1 MINDLKYA
9 LRMLLKAP
17 GFTIIAVLTLALG
30 IGANT
35 AIFSVVE
42 TVLLRPLQFHEPDR
56 LVMHWNTLGRA
67 GRESDSHSY
76 PDYIDYRDQSESF
89 VAMAACTQTR
99 NVLRTNGNQQL
110 IQGLAATADIFPVLG
125 GPLVLG
131 RGFTKEEESP
141 DASRTVVLAYGLW
154 QRAFGGD
161 PQIVGKQITL
171 GTNAYTVLGVLPR
184 GWKFPVQG
192 NAPDFLV
199 PLARYY
205 SPEVLQIRAA
215 HYLSVVAR
223 LKEGASI
230 RKAQVEL
237 ETIAARLARQYPDS
251 NAGYQA
257 RLVPLREEVVGEVR
271 PVLLIL
277 LGAVALVLLI
287 ACANVANLLLARA
300 TARRREIG
308 IRIAL
313 GASRARIMRQLLAEC
328 FVLSV
333 LGASGGLL
341 LGWWS
346 IDLLAALQP
355 GDLPRVGELG
365 INPTV
370 CAFTVAIAILSTFL
384 FGFAPALQ
392 LSRGSVNDA
401 LEQGS
406 QRSVGGVHSRRLSN
420 AFIVAQVAISLLL
433 LASAGLLIKSF
444 WNLRRTN
451 PGFDASRV
459 HTVGISI
466 PATRYQEAEEAVQFW
481 KKLLPALAALPG
493 VESASAAFPIP
504 FGGGLWIRNFAIFG
518 QPTPSV
524 GNEVA
529 AEIMHVDSNYFAT
542 MNIPVRGGRPFS
554 DRDNANARPVIMIN
568 ESFARAFFPGVNPIG
583 QQLVV
588 GPEVPRP
595 PREIVGLVADTRHN
609 TLGAPPAPEMYLPF
623 QQPDS
628 TRHYLDLVIRTSATS
643 LAGFN
648 TMVRKAVHAIDPELY
663 VPDTKPMS
671 QMLSASL
678 AGPRF
683 NMILLG
689 VFAAVAMILAAIGIY
704 GLQRLTTNARDRHPD
719 GAGRAARRY
728 AYDGA
733 AAKPHHRG
741 NRPRD
746 WINRRTGCDTHAV
759 ESSLRR
765 RRERSAHLC
774 SSGVVVRHRG
784 VAGQLHSGAPRD
796 AGRSDG
802 GAAT

>member
-1 MINDLKYA
+1 
-9 LRMLLKAP
+9 
-17 GFTIIAVLTLALG
+17 
-30 IGANT
+30 
-35 AIFSVVE
+35 
-42 TVLLRPLQFHEPDR
+42 
-56 LVMHWNTLGRA
+56 
-67 GRESDSHSY
+67 
-76 PDYIDYRDQSESF
+76 
-89 VAMAACTQTR
+89 
-99 NVLRTNGNQQL
+99 
-110 IQGLAATADIFPVLG
+110 
-125 GPLVLG
+125 
-131 RGFTKEEESP
+131 
-141 DASRTVVLAYGLW
+141 
-154 QRAFGGD
+154 
-161 PQIVGKQITL
+161 
-171 GTNAYTVLGVLPR
+171 
-184 GWKFPVQG
+184 
-192 NAPDFLV
+192 
-199 PLARYY
+199 
-205 SPEVLQIRAA
+205 
-215 HYLSVVAR
+215 
-223 LKEGASI
+223 
-230 RKAQVEL
+230 
-237 ETIAARLARQYPDS
+237 
-251 NAGYQA
+251 
-257 RLVPLREEVVGEVR
+257 
-271 PVLLIL
+271 
-277 LGAVALVLLI
+277 
-287 ACANVANLLLARA
+287 
-300 TARRREIG
+300 
-308 IRIAL
+308 
-313 GASRARIMRQLLAEC
+313 
-328 FVLSV
+328 
-333 LGASGGLL
+333 
-341 LGWWS
+341 
-346 IDLLAALQP
+346 LLAALQP

-370 CAFTVAIAILSTFL
+370 CAFTVALAILSTFL
-384 FGFAPALQ
+384 FGLAPALQ
-392 LSRGSVNDA
+392 LSQGSVNDA

-704 GLQRLTTNARDRHPD
+704 GLIAYSVSQRTREIGIRMALGAQRGDMLTMVLRQSLTVVGIGLGIGLIAALAATRMLSSLLYGV
-719 GAGRAARRY
+719 GANDLLTYAAVVLLLGTAALLASYIPARR
-728 AYDGA
+728 AMRVDPMVA
-733 AAKPHHRG
+733 
-741 NRPRD
+741 
-746 WINRRTGCDTHAV
+746 
-759 ESSLRR
+759 LRH
-765 RRERSAHLC
+765 E
-774 SSGVVVRHRG
+774 
-784 VAGQLHSGAPRD
+784 
-796 AGRSDG
+796 
-802 GAAT
+802 